1 MFADDTNIFYSL
13 HNIKTLFTT
22 VSKELSRIRQWF
34 KANKL
39 GLNIK
44 KTKYMFF
51 HKTSVKCDKPLKLP
65 DLNLANKIIER
76 KNSIKFFEVMLD
88 ENLSWR
94 SHIDTI
100 ENKI

>member
-1 MFADDTNIFYSL
+1 
-13 HNIKTLFTT
+13 
-22 VSKELSRIRQWF
+22 
-34 KANKL
+34 
-39 GLNIK
+39 
-44 KTKYMFF
+44 MFF
-51 HKTSVKCDKPLKLP
+51 QKTSVKCDKPLKLP

-94 SHIDTI
+94 IHIDTI